1 MKINELGS
9 NKRKKQVDE
18 GLDFGVGNWLLRKGA
33 GGVARAAL
41 AQRDYLSS
49 QAFKTE
55 LATFERAFNDAVA
68 GEIIKLDPK
77 VDDPVANG
85 QIQPQQGQAQ
95 QGQAQQG
102 QAQQGQ
108 AQKTPAQIRAEKQA
122 AATAAARAQMQPSI
136 NAAGGDQ
143 SQMSLDF
150 GVPSKSVQQPQAQQ
164 GQAQKTPAQ
173 IRAEKQA
180 AATATAQS
188 QMAPYSKVS
197 TTDTT
202 GSPTGAQA
210 FGSMAGQLSKQS
222 SQPRYQD
229 YQRTGATGVGK
240 KTVPMKAPA
249 QVQKLASPMTD
260 QQLRDIEAKR
270 QRMKEATDF
279 ETAFAILMEDSV
291 LMESQ
296 SATEFAKDYIEAKTH
311 QFKYIPSNYS
321 EALNQIYAEFGQE
334 YNKTAKFPTKPA
346 EKLIKIVIA
355 LNQIQKRKV
364 DSWGNTVSD
373 NSSSSTQGSE
383 TSPNNI
389 MKNISD
395 AMNSGRTPNDK
406 YMNAILAIA
415 QVIHDTNPEE
425 YPAFLRALSGKL
437 NQIATAKPAQP
448 TA

>member
-18 GLDFGVGNWLLRKGA
+18 GLGNWLLRKGA
-33 GGVARAAL
+33 LGTGRAAL

-108 AQKTPAQIRAEKQA
+108 AQQGQAQQ
-122 AATAAARAQMQPSI
+122 
-136 NAAGGDQ
+136 G
-143 SQMSLDF
+143 
-150 GVPSKSVQQPQAQQ
+150 QAQQ

-180 AATATAQS
+180 AATAAAQS

-197 TTDTT
+197 TTDPA

-210 FGSMAGQLSKQS
+210 FGSMADQLSKQS

-240 KTVPMKAPA
+240 KTVPMRAPA

-296 SATEFAKDYIEAKTH
+296 SAADYARQYIEAKTH
-311 QFKYIPSNYS
+311 EFQDQIPSNYQQ
-321 EALNQIYAEFGQE
+321 ALNQIYGEFAQE
-334 YNKTAKFPTKPA
+334 YDKTGKFPKVAAT
-346 EKLIKIVIA
+346 KLIKIVIA
-355 LNQIQKRKV
+355 LNQIVKRTSN
-364 DSWGNTVSD
+364 SWGGSSYASKTGTAQAGGTQAGGTQAGGTTPADVVTNAINQLKTDSQSGKDPSKSFVNSILILAQGVHDSNPQQYSSFVAAVVSGLKKI
-373 NSSSSTQGSE
+373 GSE
-383 TSPNNI
+383 KP
-389 MKNISD
+389 
-395 AMNSGRTPNDK
+395 AE
-406 YMNAILAIA
+406 
-415 QVIHDTNPEE
+415 PE
-425 YPAFLRALSGKL
+425 
-437 NQIATAKPAQP
+437 QPAQP

>member
-33 GGVARAAL
+33 LGTSRAAL
-41 AQRDYLSS
+41 AQRDHLSS
-49 QAFKTE
+49 QAFKSE

-108 AQKTPAQIRAEKQA
+108 AQQGQAQQTPAQIRAEKQA
-122 AATAAARAQMQPSI
+122 AATAA
-136 NAAGGDQ
+136 
-143 SQMSLDF
+143 
-150 GVPSKSVQQPQAQQ
+150 
-164 GQAQKTPAQ
+164 
-173 IRAEKQA
+173 
-180 AATATAQS
+180 AQS

-395 AMNSGRTPNDK
+395 AMNSGGTLNDK

-425 YPAFLRALSGKL
+425 YPAFLRSLSGRL